1 MVYYGER
8 LDNGMGRVAHY
19 SVCDRITEMLLT
31 TVCKKAYQDRF
42 AYVKK
47 WEKEKIIQLGL
58 TNTIVQQ
65 LPLDDKRFYTSA
77 WEKEKLSEFGLI
89 GAGSHRSHYFEESG
103 YQPPQKSLLHSI
115 LMAGKQAF
123 ALLADQIS
131 IAREMMDEDE
141 LYEEEI
147 NQSQSVQ
154 AQTEPKQGKK
164 IDKFLKDLGYE

>member
-1 MVYYGER
+1 MVYYSER
-8 LDNGMGRVAHY
+8 LDNMGHSAHS
-19 SVCDRITEMLLT
+19 SVCDKIAEMLLT

-47 WEKEKIIQLGL
+47 WEKEKIIHLGL

-89 GAGSHRSHYFEESG
+89 GAGSHRSHYFEESA
-103 YQPPQKSLLHSI
+103 YQPPQQSLLHKV
-115 LMAGKQAF
+115 LGAGKQVF
-123 ALLADQIS
+123 ALLAEQVS

-141 LYEEEI
+141 LYEEKTS
-147 NQSQSVQ
+147 QSQSVQ
-154 AQTEPKQGKK
+154 ESTDPRQGKE

>member
-1 MVYYGER
+1 MVYYNER
-8 LDNGMGRVAHY
+8 LDTMGHPAH
-19 SVCDRITEMLLT
+19 SSFCDRIAEMLLT

-42 AYVKK
+42 AYVKR

-89 GAGSHRSHYFEESG
+89 GAGSHRSHYFEESD
-103 YQPPQKSLLHSI
+103 YQPSQQGFVFKI
-115 LMAGKQAF
+115 LAIGKQAF
-123 ALLADQIS
+123 ALLAEQINV
-131 IAREMMDEDE
+131 AREMMDEDE
-141 LYEEEI
+141 LYEEDI
-147 NQSQSVQ
+147 QQTASLQR
-154 AQTEPKQGKK
+154 QTEAKQGKE